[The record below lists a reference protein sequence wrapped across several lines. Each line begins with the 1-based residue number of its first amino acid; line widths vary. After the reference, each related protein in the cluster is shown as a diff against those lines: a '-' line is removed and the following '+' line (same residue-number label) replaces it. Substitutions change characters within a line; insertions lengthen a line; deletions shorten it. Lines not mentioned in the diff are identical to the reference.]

1 MATKGSWRYLERIIC
16 KEEAMHLEHKEKHA
30 IELRERQKKSLMVA
44 MAKSRDRRARK
55 AREDFQR
62 PAFFGTALAP
72 EQQEP

>member
-1 MATKGSWRYLERIIC
+1 
-16 KEEAMHLEHKEKHA
+16 MHLEHKEKHA